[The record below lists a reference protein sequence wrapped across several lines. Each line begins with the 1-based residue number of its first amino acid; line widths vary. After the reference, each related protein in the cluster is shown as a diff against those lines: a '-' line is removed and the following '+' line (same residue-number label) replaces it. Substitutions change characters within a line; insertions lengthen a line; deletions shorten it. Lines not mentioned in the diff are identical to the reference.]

1 MLRLGKWDVTASYL
15 VGGKVLYQVYRLLD
29 TGEVDHSGIR
39 EYAGPVF
46 YDRGAAEGYAK
57 YMNEVEPGGE
67 ND

>member
-1 MLRLGKWDVTASYL
+1 MLGKWDVTSNL
-15 VGGKVLYQVYRLLD
+15 VGSKVLYQVYRLLD